1 MSDITVR
8 PLRRVEYDLLVEQG
22 AFDEDERVELLDGE
36 LVAMRPQKAA
46 HARIV
51 EGLSERLMPALT
63 GTVRVRVQLPFAPD
77 ELSEPKPDVAIV
89 PADAPRDRHP
99 GVALHVIEVAD
110 TSLTLDLGRK
120 ARIYAAAGVPAY
132 WVVDPSVPAVHVHGQ
147 PTSDG
152 YDSINVHGLDTELD
166 ACGVTLRLRELLA

>member
-1 MSDITVR
+1 MSDVTVR

-22 AFDEDERVELLDGE
+22 AFDEDERIELLDGE
-36 LVAMRPQKAA
+36 LVAMPPQKTA

-51 EGLSERLMPALT
+51 EALSERLMPALT
-63 GTVRVRVQLPFAPD
+63 GTVRVRVQLPFAAD
-77 ELSEPKPDVAIV
+77 ELSEPEPDVAAV
-89 PADAPRDRHP
+89 PADAPRESHP
-99 GVALHVIEVAD
+99 DVALHVIEVAD

-132 WVVDPSVPAVHVHGQ
+132 WVIDPSVPAIHVHSE

-152 YDSINVHGLDTELD
+152 YTSINVHGVDTELD
-166 ACGVTLRLRELLA
+166 VCGVTLRLRELLA

>member
-1 MSDITVR
+1 MSDVTVR

-36 LVAMRPQKAA
+36 LVAMRPQKAT

-51 EGLSERLMPALT
+51 EALSERLMPALT

-77 ELSEPKPDVAIV
+77 ELSEPEPDVAIV

-99 GVALHVIEVAD
+99 DVALHVIEVAD

-132 WVVDPSVPAVHVHGQ
+132 WVIDPSVPVVHVHSE

-152 YDSINVHGLDTELD
+152 YASINVHGVDTELD
-166 ACGVTLRLRELLA
+166 VCGVTLRLRELLA

>member
-1 MSDITVR
+1 MSDVTVR

-22 AFDEDERVELLDGE
+22 AFDEDERIELLDGE
-36 LVAMRPQKAA
+36 LVEMSPQKVP
-46 HARIV
+46 HARVV
-51 EGLSERLMPALT
+51 ETLNERLMPALA
-63 GTVRVRVQLPFAPD
+63 GTARVRTQLPFAAG
-77 ELSEPKPDVAIV
+77 EHSEPEPDVAVV

-99 GVALHVIEVAD
+99 AVALHIIEVAD

-120 ARIYAAAGVPAY
+120 ARIYAAAGVPVY
-132 WVVDPSVPAVHVHGQ
+132 WVIDPGVPAVHVHGE

-152 YDSINVHGLDTELD
+152 YDSIQVHGLDTELD